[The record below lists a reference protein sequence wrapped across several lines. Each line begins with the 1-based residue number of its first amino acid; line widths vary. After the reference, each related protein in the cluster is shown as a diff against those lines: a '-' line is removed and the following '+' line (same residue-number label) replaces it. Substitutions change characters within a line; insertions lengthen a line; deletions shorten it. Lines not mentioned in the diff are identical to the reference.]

1 MKAVAD
7 KYDKEYLKKDVSLVS
22 ININDGNDNAKR
34 EELPFEILLKEISK
48 KLMGYAMVLVK
59 NNEDDAWDLIQ
70 VTILKLIEKKEVF
83 MKSDYKTAFA
93 KTVLKNSFI
102 DKYRKDKRMVS
113 VEANSIQLIEQGKLQ
128 EAREF
133 DEMLT
138 FLESMDD
145 EDQTILAML
154 ALGHSYQE
162 IQEVL
167 GPISIG
173 NLRVKANRARI
184 RLAESMEREHE

>member
-7 KYDKEYLKKDVSLVS
+7 KYDKEYLEKDVSLVS
-22 ININDGNDNAKR
+22 ININDRNENTKK

-48 KLMGYAMVLVK
+48 KLMGYSMVLVK

-113 VEANSIQLIEQGKLQ
+113 VEANSVQLIEQGKLQ

-133 DEMLT
+133 EEMLT

-154 ALGHSYQE
+154 ALGHSYRE
-162 IQEVL
+162 IQQVL

-184 RLAESMEREHE
+184 KLAESMGREYE

>member
-1 MKAVAD
+1 MSARAERKDNSSEIKANKVVLEVAKTTLSQED
-7 KYDKEYLKKDVSLVS
+7 Q
-22 ININDGNDNAKR
+22 
-34 EELPFEILLKEISK
+34 ELPFEALLKEIPK
-48 KLMGYAMVLVK
+48 KLMGYAMVLAK
-59 NNEDDAWDLIQ
+59 NNKDDAWDLIQ
-70 VTILKLIEKKEVF
+70 TTILKLIEKKKVF
-83 MKSDYKTAFA
+83 MKVKYKTSFTKVILRNA
-93 KTVLKNSFI
+93 FI
-102 DKYRKDKRMVS
+102 DKYRKVKRMI
-113 VEANSIQLIEQGKLQ
+113 SIEENNLQLIEPGKLE

-133 DEMLT
+133 EEMLS

-145 EDQTILAML
+145 DDQIILAML
-154 ALGHSYQE
+154 ALGHSYKE

>member
-22 ININDGNDNAKR
+22 ININHRNENTKK
-34 EELPFEILLKEISK
+34 EELPFEILLKEVSK
-48 KLMGYAMVLVK
+48 KLKGYSMVLVK

-70 VTILKLIEKKEVF
+70 VTILKLLENKEVF
-83 MKSDYKTAFA
+83 MKSDYKIAFA

-133 DEMLT
+133 EEMLT

-154 ALGHSYQE
+154 ALGHSYRE
-162 IQEVL
+162 IQQVL

-184 RLAESMEREHE
+184 KLAESMGREYE

>member
-1 MKAVAD
+1 MSAIAERKETSSEIKENKVVFKVA
-7 KYDKEYLKKDVSLVS
+7 KKTFKQEDQ
-22 ININDGNDNAKR
+22 
-34 EELPFEILLKEISK
+34 ELSFEVLLKEIPK
-48 KLMGYAMVLVK
+48 KLMGYAMVLAK

-70 VTILKLIEKKEVF
+70 TTVLKLIEKKKVF
-83 MKSDYKTAFA
+83 MKVKYKTSFTKVILRNA
-93 KTVLKNSFI
+93 FI

-113 VEANSIQLIEQGKLQ
+113 IEENSIQLIEPGKFE
-128 EAREF
+128 EARES

-154 ALGHSYQE
+154 AMGHSYQE

-184 RLAESMEREHE
+184 RLAESMEMEHE

>member
-7 KYDKEYLKKDVSLVS
+7 KYDKEYLEKDVSLVS
-22 ININDGNDNAKR
+22 ININDRNENTKK

-48 KLMGYAMVLVK
+48 KLMGYSMVLVK

-113 VEANSIQLIEQGKLQ
+113 VEANSVQLIEQGKLQ

-133 DEMLT
+133 EEMLT

-154 ALGHSYQE
+154 AMGHSYQE
-162 IQEVL
+162 IQQVL

-184 RLAESMEREHE
+184 RLAESMGREYE

>member
-1 MKAVAD
+1 MSAIAERKETSSEIKENRFVFKVA
-7 KYDKEYLKKDVSLVS
+7 KKTLKQGDQ
-22 ININDGNDNAKR
+22 
-34 EELPFEILLKEISK
+34 ELSFETLLKEIPK
-48 KLMGYAMVLVK
+48 KLMGYAMVLAK

-70 VTILKLIEKKEVF
+70 TTVLKLIEKKKVF
-83 MKSDYKTAFA
+83 MKVKYKTSFT
-93 KTVLKNSFI
+93 KVILRNVFI

-113 VEANSIQLIEQGKLQ
+113 IEENSIQLIEPGKLE
-128 EAREF
+128 EARES

-138 FLESMDD
+138 FLESMDG
-145 EDQTILAML
+145 EDQIILAML

>member
-22 ININDGNDNAKR
+22 ININDRNENTNK
-34 EELPFEILLKEISK
+34 EEFPFEILLKEISK

-113 VEANSIQLIEQGKLQ
+113 VEANSVQLIEQGKLQ

-133 DEMLT
+133 EEMLT

-154 ALGHSYQE
+154 ALGHSYRE
-162 IQEVL
+162 IQQVL

-184 RLAESMEREHE
+184 KLAESMGREYE

>member
-1 MKAVAD
+1 MSAILEIKETSPEIKENKVVFKVA
-7 KYDKEYLKKDVSLVS
+7 KKTLKQEDQKMS
-22 ININDGNDNAKR
+22 
-34 EELPFEILLKEISK
+34 FETLLKEIPK
-48 KLMGYAMVLVK
+48 KLMGYAMVLAK

-70 VTILKLIEKKEVF
+70 TTILKLIEKKEVF
-83 MKSDYKTAFA
+83 MKVKYKTSFTKVILRNA
-93 KTVLKNSFI
+93 FI

-113 VEANSIQLIEQGKLQ
+113 IEENYIQLIVPGKLE
-128 EAREF
+128 EARESE
-133 DEMLT
+133 EMIT
-138 FLESMDD
+138 FLESMD
-145 EDQTILAML
+145 EDDQIILAML
-154 ALGHSYQE
+154 AFGHSYQE

>member
-1 MKAVAD
+1 MSAIAERKETSSEIKENKVVFKVA
-7 KYDKEYLKKDVSLVS
+7 KKTLKQEDQ
-22 ININDGNDNAKR
+22 
-34 EELPFEILLKEISK
+34 ELSFEVLLKEIPK
-48 KLMGYAMVLVK
+48 KLMGYAMVLAK

-70 VTILKLIEKKEVF
+70 TTVLKLIEKKNFF
-83 MKSDYKTAFA
+83 MKVKYKTSFTKVILRNA
-93 KTVLKNSFI
+93 FI

-113 VEANSIQLIEQGKLQ
+113 IEESSIQLIEPGKLE
-128 EAREF
+128 EARES

-138 FLESMDD
+138 FLESMDG
-145 EDQTILAML
+145 EDQIILAML

>member
-7 KYDKEYLKKDVSLVS
+7 KYDKEYLEKDVSLVS
-22 ININDGNDNAKR
+22 ININHRNENTKK
-34 EELPFEILLKEISK
+34 EELPFEILLKEVSK
-48 KLMGYAMVLVK
+48 KLMGYSMVLVK

-93 KTVLKNSFI
+93 KIVLKNSFI

-133 DEMLT
+133 EEMLT

>member
-1 MKAVAD
+1 MKAAVEI
-7 KYDKEYLKKDVSLVS
+7 KESKNLKKDLYLVS
-22 ININDGNDNAKR
+22 TNIDEKNESTKT
-34 EELPFEILLKEISK
+34 EEVPFEILLKEISK

-70 VTILKLIEKKEVF
+70 VTILKLLEKKEIF

-113 VEANSIQLIEQGKLQ
+113 VEANSIQLTEPGKLQ

-133 DEMLT
+133 EEMLT

-184 RLAESMEREHE
+184 RLAESMGR

>member
-1 MKAVAD
+1 MSAIAERKKTSSEAKENKVAF
-7 KYDKEYLKKDVSLVS
+7 KVAKKTLKQEDQ
-22 ININDGNDNAKR
+22 
-34 EELPFEILLKEISK
+34 ELSFEVLLKEIPK
-48 KLMGYAMVLVK
+48 KLMGYAMVLAK

-70 VTILKLIEKKEVF
+70 TTVLKLIEKKKVF
-83 MKSDYKTAFA
+83 MKVKYKTSFTKVILRNA
-93 KTVLKNSFI
+93 FI

-113 VEANSIQLIEQGKLQ
+113 IEENSIQLIEPGNFE
-128 EAREF
+128 EARES

>member
-1 MKAVAD
+1 MKSVVEI
-7 KYDKEYLKKDVSLVS
+7 KENKYLKKNLNLVS
-22 ININDGNDNAKR
+22 TNIDDANESTKKKV
-34 EELPFEILLKEISK
+34 PFEILLKEISK

-70 VTILKLIEKKEVF
+70 ITILKLMEKKEVF

-113 VEANSIQLIEQGKLQ
+113 VEANSIQLTEPGKLQ

-133 DEMLT
+133 EEMLT

-184 RLAESMEREHE
+184 RLAESMGREHE

>member
-1 MKAVAD
+1 MKAAVEI
-7 KYDKEYLKKDVSLVS
+7 KESKNLKKDLNLVS
-22 ININDGNDNAKR
+22 TNIDEKNESTKK
-34 EELPFEILLKEISK
+34 EEVPFEILLKEISK

-70 VTILKLIEKKEVF
+70 VTILKLLEKKEVF

-113 VEANSIQLIEQGKLQ
+113 VEANSIQLTEPGKLQ

-133 DEMLT
+133 EEMLT

-184 RLAESMEREHE
+184 RLAESMGREHE

>member
-7 KYDKEYLKKDVSLVS
+7 KYDKEYLEKDVSLVS
-22 ININDGNDNAKR
+22 ININDRNENTKK
-34 EELPFEILLKEISK
+34 EELPFEILLKEVSK
-48 KLMGYAMVLVK
+48 KLMGYSMVLVK

-70 VTILKLIEKKEVF
+70 VTILKLLENKEVF
-83 MKSDYKTAFA
+83 MKSDYKIPFA

-133 DEMLT
+133 EEMLT

>member
-22 ININDGNDNAKR
+22 IKINDRNENTKK

-48 KLMGYAMVLVK
+48 KLMGYSMVLVK

-113 VEANSIQLIEQGKLQ
+113 VEANSVQLIEQGKLQ

-133 DEMLT
+133 EEMLT

-154 ALGHSYQE
+154 AMGHSYQE
-162 IQEVL
+162 IQQVL

-184 RLAESMEREHE
+184 KLAESMGREYE

>member
-7 KYDKEYLKKDVSLVS
+7 KYDKEYLEKDVSLVS
-22 ININDGNDNAKR
+22 ININDRNENTKK

-48 KLMGYAMVLVK
+48 KLMGYSMVLVK

-133 DEMLT
+133 EEMLT

-173 NLRVKANRARI
+173 NLRVKAKRARI
-184 RLAESMEREHE
+184 RLAESMGKEHE

>member
-1 MKAVAD
+1 MKAAVEI
-7 KYDKEYLKKDVSLVS
+7 KESKNLKKDLNLVS
-22 ININDGNDNAKR
+22 TNIDEKNESTKK
-34 EELPFEILLKEISK
+34 EEVPFEILLKEISK

-70 VTILKLIEKKEVF
+70 VTILKPLEKKEVF
-83 MKSDYKTAFA
+83 MKSEYKTAFA

-113 VEANSIQLIEQGKLQ
+113 VEANSIQLTEPGKLQ

-133 DEMLT
+133 EEMLT

-154 ALGHSYQE
+154 AFGHSYQE

-184 RLAESMEREHE
+184 RLAESMGREYE

>member
-1 MKAVAD
+1 MSAIAERKKTSSKIKENKVVFKVA
-7 KYDKEYLKKDVSLVS
+7 KKISKQEDQ
-22 ININDGNDNAKR
+22 
-34 EELPFEILLKEISK
+34 ELSFETLLKEIPK

-59 NNEDDAWDLIQ
+59 NNKDDAWDLIQ
-70 VTILKLIEKKEVF
+70 TTVLKLIEKKKVF
-83 MKSDYKTAFA
+83 MKVKYKTSFTKVILRNA
-93 KTVLKNSFI
+93 FI

-113 VEANSIQLIEQGKLQ
+113 IEENSIQLIEPGKLE
-128 EAREF
+128 EAREYE
-133 DEMLT
+133 EMLT

-145 EDQTILAML
+145 EDQIILAML

-173 NLRVKANRARI
+173 NIRVKANRARI

>member
-1 MKAVAD
+1 MIAIAERKETSSEIKENKVVFKVA
-7 KYDKEYLKKDVSLVS
+7 KKTFKQEDQ
-22 ININDGNDNAKR
+22 
-34 EELPFEILLKEISK
+34 ELSFEVLLKEIPK
-48 KLMGYAMVLVK
+48 KLMGYAMVLAK

-70 VTILKLIEKKEVF
+70 TTVLKLIEKKKVF
-83 MKSDYKTAFA
+83 MKVKYKTSFTKVILRNA
-93 KTVLKNSFI
+93 FI

-113 VEANSIQLIEQGKLQ
+113 IEENSIQLIEPGKFE
-128 EAREF
+128 EARES

-184 RLAESMEREHE
+184 RLAESMGREHE

>member
-1 MKAVAD
+1 MSAIAERKKTSSEAKENKVAF
-7 KYDKEYLKKDVSLVS
+7 KVAKKTLKQEDQ
-22 ININDGNDNAKR
+22 
-34 EELPFEILLKEISK
+34 ELSFEVLLKEIPK
-48 KLMGYAMVLVK
+48 KLMGYAMVLAK
-59 NNEDDAWDLIQ
+59 NNKDDAWDLIQ
-70 VTILKLIEKKEVF
+70 TTVLKLIEKKKVF
-83 MKSDYKTAFA
+83 MKVKYKTSFTKVILRNA
-93 KTVLKNSFI
+93 FI

-113 VEANSIQLIEQGKLQ
+113 IEENSIQLIEPGKFE
-128 EAREF
+128 EARESE
-133 DEMLT
+133 EMLT
-138 FLESMDD
+138 FLESMND
-145 EDQTILAML
+145 EDQIILAML

>member
-1 MKAVAD
+1 MSAIAERKETSSEIKENRFVFKVA
-7 KYDKEYLKKDVSLVS
+7 KKTLKQGDQ
-22 ININDGNDNAKR
+22 
-34 EELPFEILLKEISK
+34 ELSFEALLKEIPK
-48 KLMGYAMVLVK
+48 KLMGYAMVLAK

-70 VTILKLIEKKEVF
+70 TTVLKLIEKKKLF
-83 MKSDYKTAFA
+83 MKVKYKTSFT
-93 KTVLKNSFI
+93 KVILRNVFI

-113 VEANSIQLIEQGKLQ
+113 IEENSIQLIEPGKLE
-128 EAREF
+128 EARES

-138 FLESMDD
+138 FLESMDG
-145 EDQTILAML
+145 EDQIILAML

-167 GPISIG
+167 GSISIG

>member
-1 MKAVAD
+1 MSARAGRKETSSEFKENKTVFKVAKKTLMKED
-7 KYDKEYLKKDVSLVS
+7 Q
-22 ININDGNDNAKR
+22 
-34 EELPFEILLKEISK
+34 ELPFETLLKEIPK
-48 KLMGYAMVLVK
+48 KLLGYAMVLAK

-70 VTILKLIEKKEVF
+70 TTVLKLIEKRKVF
-83 MKSDYKTAFA
+83 MKVKYKTSFTKVILRNA
-93 KTVLKNSFI
+93 FI

-113 VEANSIQLIEQGKLQ
+113 IEENSIQLIEPGKLE
-128 EAREF
+128 EARESE
-133 DEMLT
+133 EMLT

-145 EDQTILAML
+145 EDQIILAML
-154 ALGHSYQE
+154 AMGHSYQE

-167 GPISIG
+167 GPVTIG

>member
-7 KYDKEYLKKDVSLVS
+7 KYDKEYLEKDVSLVS
-22 ININDGNDNAKR
+22 ININDRNENTKK

-48 KLMGYAMVLVK
+48 KLMGYSMVLVK

-133 DEMLT
+133 EEMLT

-154 ALGHSYQE
+154 ALGHSYKE

>member
-1 MKAVAD
+1 MKAVAE
-7 KYDKEYLKKDVSLVS
+7 KYDKEYLEKDVSLVS
-22 ININDGNDNAKR
+22 ININDRNENTKK

-48 KLMGYAMVLVK
+48 KLMGYSMVLVK

-93 KTVLKNSFI
+93 KIVLKNSFI

-113 VEANSIQLIEQGKLQ
+113 VEANSVQLIEQGKLQ

-133 DEMLT
+133 EEMLT

-154 ALGHSYQE
+154 AMGHSCLLYTS
-162 IQEVL
+162 
-167 GPISIG
+167 PSP
-173 NLRVKANRARI
+173 RD
-184 RLAESMEREHE
+184 

>member
-7 KYDKEYLKKDVSLVS
+7 KYDKEYLEKDVSLVS
-22 ININDGNDNAKR
+22 ININDRNENTKK

-48 KLMGYAMVLVK
+48 KLMGYSMVLVK

-113 VEANSIQLIEQGKLQ
+113 VEANSVQLIEQGKLQ

-133 DEMLT
+133 EEMLT

-154 ALGHSYQE
+154 AMGHSYQE
-162 IQEVL
+162 IQQVL

-184 RLAESMEREHE
+184 KLAESMGREYE

>member
-1 MKAVAD
+1 MSAIAERKKTSSEAKENKVAF
-7 KYDKEYLKKDVSLVS
+7 KVAKKTLKQEDQ
-22 ININDGNDNAKR
+22 
-34 EELPFEILLKEISK
+34 ELSFEVLLKEIPK
-48 KLMGYAMVLVK
+48 KLMGYAMVLAK

-70 VTILKLIEKKEVF
+70 TTVLKLIEKKKVF
-83 MKSDYKTAFA
+83 MKVKYKTSFTKVILRNA
-93 KTVLKNSFI
+93 FI

-113 VEANSIQLIEQGKLQ
+113 IEENSIQLIEPGKFE
-128 EAREF
+128 EARES

-154 ALGHSYQE
+154 AMGHSYQE

>member
-22 ININDGNDNAKR
+22 ININDRNENTNK
-34 EELPFEILLKEISK
+34 EEFPFEILLKEISK

-133 DEMLT
+133 EEMLT

-184 RLAESMEREHE
+184 RLAESMEREYE

>member
-7 KYDKEYLKKDVSLVS
+7 KYDKEFL
-22 ININDGNDNAKR
+22 
-34 EELPFEILLKEISK
+34 E
-48 KLMGYAMVLVK
+48 
-59 NNEDDAWDLIQ
+59 NEDDAWDLIQ
-70 VTILKLIEKKEVF
+70 VTILKLLENKEVF
-83 MKSDYKTAFA
+83 MKSDYKIAFA

-133 DEMLT
+133 EEMLT

-173 NLRVKANRARI
+173 NLRVKAKRARAL
-184 RLAESMEREHE
+184 LADCLGRKKR

>member
-1 MKAVAD
+1 MKAIAD
-7 KYDKEYLKKDVSLVS
+7 KHEKKYLKQDVSLIS
-22 ININDGNDNAKR
+22 INISDANENIKK
-34 EELPFEILLKEISK
+34 EELPFDILLKEISK

-59 NNEDDAWDLIQ
+59 NREDDAWDLIQ
-70 VTILKLIEKKEVF
+70 ITILKLIEKKEVF
-83 MKSDYKTAFA
+83 MKSNYKTAFA

-113 VEANSIQLIEQGKLQ
+113 VEGNSIQLIEQGKLQ

-133 DEMLT
+133 EEMLT

-184 RLAESMEREHE
+184 RLAESMGREYE

>member
-1 MKAVAD
+1 MSAIAER
-7 KYDKEYLKKDVSLVS
+7 KETSSEIKENRFVFKGAKKTLKQGDQ
-22 ININDGNDNAKR
+22 
-34 EELPFEILLKEISK
+34 ELSFEALLKEIPK
-48 KLMGYAMVLVK
+48 KLMGYAMVLAK

-70 VTILKLIEKKEVF
+70 TTVLKLIEKKKVF
-83 MKSDYKTAFA
+83 MKVKYKTSFT
-93 KTVLKNSFI
+93 KVILRNVFI

-113 VEANSIQLIEQGKLQ
+113 IEENSIQLIEPGKLE
-128 EAREF
+128 EARES
-133 DEMLT
+133 DAMLT
-138 FLESMDD
+138 FLESMHG
-145 EDQTILAML
+145 EDQIILAML

>member
-1 MKAVAD
+1 MRATAERKETSSEIKENKVVFKVA
-7 KYDKEYLKKDVSLVS
+7 KKTLKQEDQ
-22 ININDGNDNAKR
+22 
-34 EELPFEILLKEISK
+34 ELPFESLLKEIPK
-48 KLMGYAMVLVK
+48 KLLGYAMVLAK

-70 VTILKLIEKKEVF
+70 TTILKLIEKKKVF
-83 MKSDYKTAFA
+83 MKVKYKTSFTKVILRNA
-93 KTVLKNSFI
+93 FI

-113 VEANSIQLIEQGKLQ
+113 IEENSIQLIDPGKLE
-128 EAREF
+128 EARESE
-133 DEMLT
+133 EMLT

-184 RLAESMEREHE
+184 RLADSMGRKHE